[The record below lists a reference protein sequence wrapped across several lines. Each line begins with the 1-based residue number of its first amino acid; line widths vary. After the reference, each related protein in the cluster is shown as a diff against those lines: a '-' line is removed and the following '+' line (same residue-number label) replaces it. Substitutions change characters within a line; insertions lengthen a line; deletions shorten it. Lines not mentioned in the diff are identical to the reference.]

1 MTAAEST
8 AGSTTIAIDRTLAD
22 LIVVGMLAKHAQW
35 NIVGPVCRSMGALF
49 DGLADMSRRHSDAV
63 AERAAILGHHPDG
76 RAETIGRDNTL
87 PTVHAGELTDD
98 TAIRAFDAILESVV
112 TRLHEAIEDV
122 ADDPV
127 TRDLFTN
134 IVGSLERQAWMIRS
148 HRTPAT

>member
-49 DGLADMSRRHSDAV
+49 DGLADMSRRHSDAI

-98 TAIRAFDAILESVV
+98 TAIRAFTPSSRASSPVFTRRSRMLQMTRSRETCSRTSSALSSV
-112 TRLHEAIEDV
+112 RH
-122 ADDPV
+122 
-127 TRDLFTN
+127 
-134 IVGSLERQAWMIRS
+134 G
-148 HRTPAT
+148 